1 VTGVGTV
8 AVVVVNFNGAAYLG
22 RCLKSIELQT
32 RRPDH
37 VIVVDNASLDESL
50 RTAQSQ
56 FPRFRYI
63 ANDTNVGFAAAN
75 NQAFD
80 LCSSLGV
87 DYVALLN
94 PDAFAAPDWLA
105 QLLNAAGRGTGY
117 ASWASCLL
125 RADAP
130 TEVDG
135 LGDAYHICGSAWRRR
150 HGQSLDRAWLVD
162 RDVFCACAAAALY
175 RLDAVRSIG
184 GFDSDLFCYMED
196 VDLGFRLRLM
206 GYSCRL
212 VAAARAEHV
221 GSGITGYRSGTA
233 TYYGQRNLVWVFAKN
248 MPAILIWALL
258 PLHLVMN
265 ALMIVV
271 CAFRGQLLVVARA
284 KLDALKGLKDLPA
297 KRRAIQSRATAP
309 TCAIWRALSKSL
321 LPGN

>member
-1 VTGVGTV
+1 VTTTGAV
-8 AVVVVNFNGAAYLG
+8 AIVVVNFNGGEYLD
-22 RCLKSIELQT
+22 RCLRSIESQS

-37 VIVVDNASLDESL
+37 VIVVDNASADGSM
-50 RTAQSQ
+50 RAAQTR
-56 FPRFRYI
+56 FPGFRYV
-63 ANDTNVGFAAAN
+63 ANGTNVGFAAAN

-87 DYVALLN
+87 EYVALLN

-105 QLLNAAGRGTGY
+105 KLLDAAGEGLGY

-130 TEVDG
+130 AEVDG

-150 HGQSLDRAWLVD
+150 HGQPLERAWLVD

-175 RLDAVRSIG
+175 RLDAVRSVG

-206 GYSCRL
+206 GHSCRL
-212 VAAARAEHV
+212 VSAAKVEHV
-221 GSGITGYRSGTA
+221 GSGITGYRSNTA

-248 MPAILIWALL
+248 MPPALIWLLL
-258 PLHLVMN
+258 PLHVIMN
-265 ALMIVV
+265 TMMVVV
-271 CAFRGQLLVVARA
+271 CTLRGQFAVVARA
-284 KLDALKGLKDLPA
+284 KLDALKGLKGLPA
-297 KRRAIQSRATAP
+297 KRRAIQSSAIAP
-309 TCAIWRALSKSL
+309 TSAIWRALSKSL
-321 LPGN
+321 VPGS